1 MLAFPYIPGT
11 RPANPGPLASYLP
24 PLEEGTITT
33 WLLEH
38 IPPGAWL
45 LDPFGISPR
54 LAVEAA
60 RAGYRLLVTANNP
73 ITRFL
78 LEVAAAAPA
87 EFELKA
93 ALAELAATRKG
104 EERLETHLQSLYL
117 TPCASCGKEIP
128 AQAFLWRKGED
139 APYARMYSCP
149 HCQDSGE
156 RPATPADAERAA
168 QIARTIGLHR
178 ARVLE
183 RVAPLD
189 DPDREYAEEAL
200 QAYLPRPL
208 YALATLIN
216 RLDGLVTTPE
226 RRRWITA
233 LILAACEAGSS
244 LHSPERPR
252 LKSLSIST
260 QFREHNLW
268 LALEAAI
275 SQFSETSSGV
285 PCEAWPRK
293 IAESRGICLFEGRL
307 KTLAEQVGQEIP
319 IAAVVTVLPRPNQA
333 FWTLSAL
340 WAGWLW
346 GREAVEP
353 FKVALRRRRY
363 DWGWNATA
371 LAAAFQH
378 LAGLLPENTPIFA
391 LLSEAEPP
399 FLTSA
404 LMAASTAGFELDGVA
419 MRTAHDPLQ
428 ILWRRGRL
436 PPSAA
441 FKPDPEA
448 VRRALGRYLAERGEP
463 ATYLHLHA
471 AALSALSEAH
481 ALKEPTAEMDEALR
495 QIQALM
501 QSLLPAHFMH
511 YSPSEGIESGL
522 WGLAESADL
531 AAQESLADRVEMEI
545 VKFLQKQP
553 GSIYLEIEAALYAR
567 FPGLQTPSK
576 GLIYQVLNAY
586 ALKNGS
592 TYQLRPEDAPA
603 TRRAELAEMRERVEK
618 IGQRLGYSVRRE
630 EEAILWE
637 EGGEVK
643 GAFYVMASALLW
655 RVVRASRY
663 PPERCF
669 IVLPGGRAA
678 LAAYKQQRDP
688 ALARRLEGWRIL
700 KFRLVR
706 ALAEIPVLTRSTF
719 EEQIASDPVE
729 QAEGQLMMF

>member
-1 MLAFPYIPGT
+1 MPAFPYTPGT

-24 PLEEGTITT
+24 PIEEGTITA

-38 IPPGAWL
+38 VPRHAWL

-54 LAVEAA
+54 LAVEVA

-78 LEVAAAAPA
+78 LEVTAAAPSEA
-87 EFELKA
+87 GLKA
-93 ALAELAATRKG
+93 ALAELAASRKG

-117 TPCASCGKEIP
+117 TPCASCGKEIS
-128 AQAFLWRKGED
+128 AQAFLWHKGED
-139 APYARMYSCP
+139 TPYARIYTCP

-156 RPATPADAERAA
+156 RPATSADAQRAI

-189 DPDREYAEEAL
+189 DPDRQYAEEAL
-200 QAYLPRPL
+200 QVYLPRPL
-208 YALATLIN
+208 YVLATLIN
-216 RLDGLVTTPE
+216 RLDGLITSPE

-233 LILAACEAGSS
+233 LILAACEMGTS
-244 LHSPERPR
+244 LHSDERPR
-252 LKSLSIST
+252 PKSLSISN
-260 QFREHNLW
+260 QFREPNLW

-275 SQFSETSSGV
+275 AQFRETGSAV
-285 PCEAWPRK
+285 PCEAWPHR
-293 IAESRGICLFEGRL
+293 IPESGGICLFEGRL
-307 KTLAEQVGQEIP
+307 KTLAAQVSKEIP
-319 IAAVVTVLPRPNQA
+319 ISAVVTVLPRPNQA

-371 LAAAFQH
+371 LTAAFQH
-378 LAGLLPENTPIFA
+378 LANLLPPHTPVFT
-391 LLSEAEPP
+391 LLAEVEPP

-404 LMAASTAGFELDGVA
+404 MLAASTAGFELDGLA
-419 MRTAHDPLQ
+419 MRTAHDPIQ
-428 ILWRRGRL
+428 ILWRRGVH
-436 PPSAA
+436 PPSVAL
-441 FKPDPEA
+441 KPDPEA
-448 VRRALGRYLAERGEP
+448 VHRALSHFLAERGEP

-481 ALKEPTAEMDEALR
+481 ALKDPAADMDEALR
-495 QIQALM
+495 QIQSLM
-501 QSLLPAHFMH
+501 QRLLPAHFEH
-511 YSPSEGIESGL
+511 YSLGEGIESGL
-522 WGLAESADL
+522 WGLAENDSL
-531 AAQESLADRVEMEI
+531 SRQESLADRVEIET
-545 VKFLQKQP
+545 VKFLQKHP
-553 GSIYLEIEAALYAR
+553 DSIYLDIEAALYAR

-586 ALKNGS
+586 AIKNGGA
-592 TYQLRPEDAPA
+592 YRLRPEDAPA
-603 TRRAELAEMRERVEK
+603 ARRAELAEMRQRLKK
-618 IGQRLGYSVRRE
+618 IGQRLGYSLRE
-630 EEAILWE
+630 EEEAVLWE
-637 EGGEVK
+637 EDGEVK
-643 GAFYVMASALLW
+643 SAFYVLASALLW
-655 RVVRASRY
+655 RVVRASHY

-669 IVLPGGRAA
+669 LVLPGGRAA

-688 ALARRLEGWRIL
+688 ALARRLRGWRML
-700 KFRLVR
+700 KFRLLR
-706 ALAEIPVLTRSTF
+706 ALTEIPILTRSTF
-719 EEQIASDPVE
+719 EEQIAADPVE
-729 QAEGQLMMF
+729 QATEQLMMF